1 MILKKKFN
9 LWKILRK
16 GKAFFLAYDQ
26 GLEHGSTDFNLD
38 NVDPKKIIDIAKE
51 GKFTALIFQKGIAEK
66 YINEIKKSKVPLI
79 VKLNGKTSL
88 IQGDPVSRQICTV
101 EEAVSLGARAVGYT
115 IYIGSIHEED
125 MFLEFA
131 KIQEQAHKKG
141 LPVIAWIY
149 PRGKGVKGK
158 NKRHLLAYAS
168 RVGLEIGAD
177 IVKIHSH
184 GNKDDLAWAVK
195 NAGRT
200 KVVIAGGEKTDE
212 KTFLKK
218 VNTLDVSRYLGVVP
232 YPYSIKDAKW
242 FINKC
247 LKDAKKE
254 NRESY
259 ELAIELKSE
268 NKIIGVISLT
278 KVSDFHKTAT
288 LGYWLAKDYWR
299 NGIMKEACIEIINFG
314 FSKLKLRRLNVRAYK
329 ENIPSNSLIKKLGF
343 NYEGT
348 MIKSYK
354 VKSTGKI
361 HDENFYA
368 MLKEDWVKNKKRL
381 MKEMQK

>member
-1 MILKKKFN
+1 MKLETER
-9 LWKILRK
+9 LILR
-16 GKAFFLAYDQ
+16 
-26 GLEHGSTDFNLD
+26 E
-38 NVDPKKIIDIAKE
+38 
-51 GKFTALIFQKGIAEK
+51 
-66 YINEIKKSKVPLI
+66 
-79 VKLNGKTSL
+79 VKLS
-88 IQGDPVSRQICTV
+88 D
-101 EEAVSLGARAVGYT
+101 
-115 IYIGSIHEED
+115 
-125 MFLEFA
+125 
-131 KIQEQAHKKG
+131 
-141 LPVIAWIY
+141 
-149 PRGKGVKGK
+149 VK
-158 NKRHLLAYAS
+158 
-168 RVGLEIGAD
+168 EI
-177 IVKIHSH
+177 
-184 GNKDDLAWAVK
+184 
-195 NAGRT
+195 T
-200 KVVIAGGEKTDE
+200 
-212 KTFLKK
+212 KK

-314 FSKLKLRRLNVRAYK
+314 FN
-329 ENIPSNSLIKKLGF
+329 N
-343 NYEGT
+343 EGT

-361 HDENFYA
+361 HDENIYGL
-368 MLKEDWVKNKKRL
+368 LKEDWLKHKNRL
-381 MKEMQK
+381 LKEMQK

>member
-1 MILKKKFN
+1 MKLETER
-9 LWKILRK
+9 LILR
-16 GKAFFLAYDQ
+16 
-26 GLEHGSTDFNLD
+26 E
-38 NVDPKKIIDIAKE
+38 
-51 GKFTALIFQKGIAEK
+51 
-66 YINEIKKSKVPLI
+66 
-79 VKLNGKTSL
+79 VKLS
-88 IQGDPVSRQICTV
+88 D
-101 EEAVSLGARAVGYT
+101 
-115 IYIGSIHEED
+115 
-125 MFLEFA
+125 
-131 KIQEQAHKKG
+131 
-141 LPVIAWIY
+141 
-149 PRGKGVKGK
+149 VK
-158 NKRHLLAYAS
+158 
-168 RVGLEIGAD
+168 EI
-177 IVKIHSH
+177 
-184 GNKDDLAWAVK
+184 
-195 NAGRT
+195 T
-200 KVVIAGGEKTDE
+200 
-212 KTFLKK
+212 KK

-259 ELAIELKSE
+259 ELVIELKSE

-314 FSKLKLRRLNVRAYK
+314 FNKLKLRRLNVKIYVV
-329 ENIPSNSLIKKLGF
+329 NIPSNSFIKKLGF

-361 HDENFYA
+361 HDENIYGL
-368 MLKEDWVKNKKRL
+368 LKEDWLKHKNRL
-381 MKEMQK
+381 LKEMQK